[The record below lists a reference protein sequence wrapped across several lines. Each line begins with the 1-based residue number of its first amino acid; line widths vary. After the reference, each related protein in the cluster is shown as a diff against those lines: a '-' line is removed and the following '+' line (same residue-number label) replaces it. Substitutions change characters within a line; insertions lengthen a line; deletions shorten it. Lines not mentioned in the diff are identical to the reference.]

1 MIYQGS
7 VNQEDNEVAQDM
19 EEEKVTSETEAADN
33 GNLTGNGSDE
43 VIIGINEGADFEGNI
58 NGVSLKET
66 SNMEGVNEDEFLPAT
81 VFDFDR
87 VLVDHV
93 GTEENQFNVNK
104 RKKKQGVV
112 LNLVQTRGEYSSSN
126 EKSKVVKKTKGE
138 GPFESV
144 ECGDFGPNP
153 LVDNSGFTGLRNM
166 GSTSTDNSKEVQ
178 VDKSGVTV
186 RPRHMEGNGEESRS
200 TSGTEKEVDATVRMG
215 DALGA
220 DLANHSALILEAIQ
234 GWVRKLR
241 KQFGVDF
248 LGVQE
253 TKVSGVVLQD
263 LVPLWGDGGLE
274 FDAVDAVGLSG
285 GLVTMWNPKV
295 FRKTSVTKHR
305 NFVAVSG
312 VLVGD
317 GTMVTLINIYAP
329 QRSGAKRVL
338 WAELARLLR
347 GGSGMFVLMGD
358 FNVVRNPEERRN
370 SYFNRMEA
378 EDFNGFIDEL
388 GLCEYFM
395 REKEVPAVQRRR
407 RCLAGLVE
415 DGASVEYRQEEL
427 SSAEMEKEN
436 CDDLS
441 LFADFN
447 GLDFNLDL
455 LQQSNRLHVAL
466 DSAPVSPLKPE
477 IKSII
482 HGQDSGADDLLIS
495 LNNITD
501 YHWLL
506 SPPRHPLPSPE
517 VEEQITLNDHT
528 LIPNGLSTSPESKL
542 ENPTVDGTSTNG
554 VKPSSTIRR
563 PSPSRK
569 TPSTGSRH
577 ATPTTRPTL
586 TKPSRSS
593 TPTSRATVT
602 ATTKPLAPV
611 KRSTTPTS
619 RPPVLAALSKSTS
632 RSSTPIQPLSVTA
645 KSASRSSTPIK
656 HPSITAPAKS
666 ASISSTPVQ
675 LPSVTAS
682 AKSASRSST
691 PTQRPS
697 VTPAKSASRSSTPT
711 QRPSVT
717 APAKSASRSSTPIQ
731 RSSVTVSA
739 KSASRSST
747 PTQRPSVT
755 ASAKS
760 ASRSSTPTLRSSNG
774 GVKSGMTRGRGHS
787 NGDDD
792 VNPVLMGTQMVER
805 VVNMRKLA
813 PPRQDNMSD
822 QDNASGKLSVSQD
835 NSGFGRSLSKKS
847 FDMALR
853 HLDIRRSMPG
863 NMRASITKIPASSVY
878 SVRSESTKIRTMSAS
893 DSPLATSSSAS
904 SDHSEPGHSYH

>member
-1 MIYQGS
+1 M
-7 VNQEDNEVAQDM
+7 A
-19 EEEKVTSETEAADN
+19 
-33 GNLTGNGSDE
+33 
-43 VIIGINEGADFEGNI
+43 
-58 NGVSLKET
+58 
-66 SNMEGVNEDEFLPAT
+66 
-81 VFDFDR
+81 
-87 VLVDHV
+87 
-93 GTEENQFNVNK
+93 
-104 RKKKQGVV
+104 
-112 LNLVQTRGEYSSSN
+112 
-126 EKSKVVKKTKGE
+126 
-138 GPFESV
+138 
-144 ECGDFGPNP
+144 
-153 LVDNSGFTGLRNM
+153 
-166 GSTSTDNSKEVQ
+166 
-178 VDKSGVTV
+178 
-186 RPRHMEGNGEESRS
+186 
-200 TSGTEKEVDATVRMG
+200 
-215 DALGA
+215 
-220 DLANHSALILEAIQ
+220 
-234 GWVRKLR
+234 
-241 KQFGVDF
+241 
-248 LGVQE
+248 
-253 TKVSGVVLQD
+253 
-263 LVPLWGDGGLE
+263 
-274 FDAVDAVGLSG
+274 
-285 GLVTMWNPKV
+285 
-295 FRKTSVTKHR
+295 
-305 NFVAVSG
+305 
-312 VLVGD
+312 
-317 GTMVTLINIYAP
+317 
-329 QRSGAKRVL
+329 
-338 WAELARLLR
+338 
-347 GGSGMFVLMGD
+347 
-358 FNVVRNPEERRN
+358 
-370 SYFNRMEA
+370 
-378 EDFNGFIDEL
+378 
-388 GLCEYFM
+388 
-395 REKEVPAVQRRR
+395 
-407 RCLAGLVE
+407 
-415 DGASVEYRQEEL
+415 ASVEYRQEEL
-427 SSAEMEKEN
+427 SSPEMEKEN

-528 LIPNGLSTSPESKL
+528 LIPNGLSTSPESNL
-542 ENPTVDGTSTNG
+542 ENPSADGASTNVSPIVSASSFNG

-563 PSPSRK
+563 PSPSQK
-569 TPSTGSRH
+569 VASTGSRH

-602 ATTKPLAPV
+602 ATTKSVAPI

-619 RPPVLAALSKSTS
+619 RPPLLAALSKSAS
-632 RSSTPIQPLSVTA
+632 RSSTIIQPLSVTA
-645 KSASRSSTPIK
+645 KSASISSTPVQLPSVTASAKSASRSSTPTQRPSVTALAK
-656 HPSITAPAKS
+656 SASRSSTPTQRPSITAPAKS

-691 PTQRPS
+691 PTQRASITAPAKSISRSSTPTQRPAVTAPAKSASRSSTPIQRPS
-697 VTPAKSASRSSTPT
+697 VTASTKSASRSSTPT

-717 APAKSASRSSTPIQ
+717 ASAKSASRSSTP
-731 RSSVTVSA
+731 
-739 KSASRSST
+739 T

-774 GVKSGMTRGRGHS
+774 GVKSGMMRGRGHS

-878 SVRSESTKIRTMSAS
+878 SVRPESTKIRTMSAS